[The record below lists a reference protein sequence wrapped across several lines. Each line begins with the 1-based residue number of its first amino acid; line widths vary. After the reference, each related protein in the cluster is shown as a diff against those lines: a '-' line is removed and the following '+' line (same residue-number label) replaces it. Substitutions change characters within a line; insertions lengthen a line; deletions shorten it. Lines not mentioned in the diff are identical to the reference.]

1 MYRIGVD
8 IGGTFTDLV
17 AASEAGEITEA
28 KVPSNRE
35 NPEIALEHGLEE
47 LARTLG
53 ASGSQGLL
61 NATSLVIQGTTVAL
75 NAVLQGSGAKA
86 ALLCTEGFRDTLAIR
101 LGYKEERYVFGYTPP
116 SPLVPRNLRLPI
128 AERVDSNGDIVRP
141 LSDDDVKDAAERL
154 RDEEVEA
161 VAICFLWSFLNAEH
175 ERRTAEIVR
184 AVIPDAYVSV
194 SSEVLP
200 KIREYNRTSTTVLN
214 AYVGP
219 IVRRYV
225 DRTERILR
233 DLGFRGRIRYIQSNG
248 GLAEAGEVTRRPVQL
263 LMSGPA
269 AAPAAGL
276 QFAELTG
283 PNFITLDMGGTS
295 FDACLVRDGLP
306 EMRDV
311 EDVKRYR
318 VATRLID
325 VQTIGSGGG
334 SIATLEAG
342 LLRVGPESA
351 EAYPGPACYR
361 RGGTQPTVTDAN
373 VLTGF
378 LNPTELLGGRFQLD
392 ASLAEEAIESG
403 LAGAIDPDPRRA
415 ANGVIAVVCRDMSEA
430 IREITV
436 RRGHDPRDYSL
447 LVGGGA
453 GGLHAAQLADE
464 LGIETVVVPRIASAL
479 CAYGAVV
486 ADVRHDY
493 ARSYVGDTRTLDL
506 ARLDG
511 VFRELE
517 VAGRSALAD
526 EAIPEDRM
534 RLVRA
539 LELRYRDQVYECEV
553 DISELDLTGGD
564 EDVRAEI
571 ESRFHQKHHALY
583 EFNQPGYPCQVVS
596 SNVTA
601 IGKTPKIATGGRAHA
616 PKGNGHGKQ
625 SGREVMFGRDQPPVE
640 ARVLRGDAIRP
651 GESLEGPAI
660 IEEPNTTIVVP
671 PEWVAVFR
679 PNVQAYQLT
688 RGGKRGA

>member
-1 MYRIGVD
+1 
-8 IGGTFTDLV
+8 
-17 AASEAGEITEA
+17 
-28 KVPSNRE
+28 
-35 NPEIALEHGLEE
+35 
-47 LARTLG
+47 
-53 ASGSQGLL
+53 
-61 NATSLVIQGTTVAL
+61 
-75 NAVLQGSGAKA
+75 
-86 ALLCTEGFRDTLAIR
+86 
-101 LGYKEERYVFGYTPP
+101 
-116 SPLVPRNLRLPI
+116 LRLPI
-128 AERVDSNGDIVRP
+128 RERVNGDGDVVTP
-141 LSDDDVKDAAERL
+141 LNDEDVERAAERL
-154 RDEEVEA
+154 RDEGVEA
-161 VAICFLWSFLNAEH
+161 IAICFLWSFVNAEH
-175 ERRTAEIVR
+175 ERRAAEIVR
-184 AVIPDAYVSV
+184 RVTPDVYVSV

-225 DRTERILR
+225 ERTEGILR
-233 DLGFRGRIRYIQSNG
+233 DLGFGGRIRYIQSNG
-248 GLAEAGEVTRRPVQL
+248 GLAEAAEVTRRPVQL

-276 QFAELTG
+276 QFSELTG

-295 FDACLVRDGLP
+295 FDACL
-306 EMRDV
+306 
-311 EDVKRYR
+311 EDVKGYR

-334 SIATLEAG
+334 SIATLDAG

-351 EAYPGPACYR
+351 EAHPGPACYR

-378 LNPTELLGGRFQLD
+378 LNPSELLGGRFRLD
-392 ASLAEEAIESG
+392 ASLAREAVESG
-403 LAGAIDPDPRRA
+403 LSDEIDSDPRRA

-464 LGIETVVVPRIASAL
+464 LGVETVVVPRIASAL

-506 ARLDG
+506 ARLDEIFG
-511 VFRELE
+511 ELE
-517 VAGRSALAD
+517 RAGRAALGD

-534 RLVRA
+534 RLIRT

-553 DISELDLTGGD
+553 EVSDLDLQGD
-564 EDVRAEI
+564 HDTVRQEI
-571 ESRFHQKHHALY
+571 ESRFHERHAALY

-601 IGKTPKIATGGRAHA
+601 IGTTPKIAPGSSPGEPRT
-616 PKGNGHGKQ
+616 NGQGQ
-625 SGREVMFGRDQPPVE
+625 PGGREVLFGRDELPLE
-640 ARVLRGDAIRP
+640 ARVLRSGAIQP
-651 GESLEGPAI
+651 DEPLDGPAI

-671 PEWVAVFR
+671 PGWVAAFR
-679 PNVQAYQLT
+679 PRVQAYEL
-688 RGGKRGA
+688 RRARVS